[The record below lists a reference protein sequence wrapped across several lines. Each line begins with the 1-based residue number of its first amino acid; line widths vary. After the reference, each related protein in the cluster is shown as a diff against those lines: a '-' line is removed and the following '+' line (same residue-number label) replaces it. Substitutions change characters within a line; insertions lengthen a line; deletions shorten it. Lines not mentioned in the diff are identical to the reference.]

1 MKLKNATSSP
11 CKSQAYAGR
20 WTTNDSGQAECAELL
35 SGEVASDIIKVEGIL
50 DRDLNMIGLAM
61 SYTGSPSGE
70 YLLIHMYC
78 DHDRTELGWDGSYTT
93 HSSGSV
99 PYY

>member
-1 MKLKNATSSP
+1 
-11 CKSQAYAGR
+11 
-20 WTTNDSGQAECAELL
+20 
-35 SGEVASDIIKVEGIL
+35 
-50 DRDLNMIGLAM
+50 MIGLAM

-78 DHDRTELGWDGSYTT
+78 DHDRTALEWDGSYTA

-99 PYY
+99 TYY